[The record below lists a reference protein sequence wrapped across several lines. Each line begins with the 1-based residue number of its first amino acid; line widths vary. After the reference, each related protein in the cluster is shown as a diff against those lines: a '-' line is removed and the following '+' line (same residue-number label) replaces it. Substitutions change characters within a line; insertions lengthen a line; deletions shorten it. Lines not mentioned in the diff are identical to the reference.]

1 MATRAARRLA
11 ASILRQT
18 ARCDAAE
25 LNFARSCELRRRA
38 LHTAAPRSSPTGSRP
53 RVPVPKP
60 SAGRSR
66 QLHTTRTAPLGLLV
80 GGGLAASLLA
90 LLQFTGEDTD
100 QKESAVS
107 APPADDRDPSLPRFR
122 LADIRKHD
130 GSSPE
135 PWVTFE
141 DKVYNITDWVA
152 AHPGGDVILRAAGAS
167 IEPYWSIFSIHNA
180 PHVREILQQYLIGF
194 IDTADLGPDGR
205 PPAESIED
213 PFADDPVRDARLITH
228 TAKPRNAEPPNEE
241 LDRTFL
247 TPNELFYIR
256 HHMWVP
262 VVDEAKANEHLLT
275 VELPDGETKQ
285 YTLEELKTRFPTHKV
300 TAVLQCSGNRRN
312 DMTRHAGKTN
322 GLQWG
327 VGAIS
332 NAEWEGVRL
341 SDILAD
347 AGLKVAGATTP
358 TLKRTSDQ
366 PSEDHPDANALH
378 VQFTGL
384 EAYGA
389 SIPLAKALDPRGDVL
404 LAFGMNGQPL
414 PRDHG
419 FPLRAVVPGHVAA
432 RSVKWLSKIVISDE
446 ESTSQWQRR
455 DYKSFGPNEG
465 PNPNWDRAL
474 SIQEMPVTSAITG
487 VWVGDCVRRG
497 RVPWM
502 GTNKVAPEPSPN
514 GAASRVLDI
523 AAVEKK
529 VGFTPKSPANNN
541 PSPGDGAQASSSS
554 ACADQTPPAEPIA
567 LQGYAYS
574 GGGRAIARVDV
585 SLDGGET
592 WDQAELVDDC
602 SDLAHPCYGNK
613 SWAWKRWRYVGK
625 LPALSPLPPSSPS
638 LSTTTATTAGAAASG
653 GGGSDREE
661 AGGGGGQG
669 KKPKHCTTLVVKA
682 TDDAYNTQP
691 ESHRA
696 IYNVRGNLATAW
708 HRVRICPRCA
718 GANNGGDG
726 KGVVWSTGETYGCG
740 FRKEAEEVRE
750 GMLRQAATATATA
763 NTNAAAP
770 AAAAASGADGGAGGA
785 EGK

>member
-1 MATRAARRLA
+1 MATRAPKHLA
-11 ASILRQT
+11 ANTLRQL
-18 ARCDAAE
+18 ARFDAAE
-25 LNFARSCELRRRA
+25 LTVCRACRLRPRYLSTTA
-38 LHTAAPRSSPTGSRP
+38 LRLSSTRSRP
-53 RVPVPKP
+53 RLPAPKLSP
-60 SAGRSR
+60 GRSR
-66 QLHTTRTAPLGLLV
+66 QIHTARAAPFSLLV
-80 GGGLAASLLA
+80 GGGLLASLLA
-90 LLQFTGEDTD
+90 ALQLAGDD
-100 QKESAVS
+100 KGQLESS
-107 APPADDRDPSLPRFR
+107 LSSPPADDRDPSLPRFR

-130 GSSPE
+130 ASSSE

-141 DKVYNITDWVA
+141 DKVYDITDWVA

-167 IEPYWSIFSIHNA
+167 IEPYWNIFAIHKA
-180 PHVREILQQYLIGF
+180 PHVREILQQYLIGY
-194 IDTADLGPDGR
+194 IDMADLGPDGR

-213 PFADDPVRDARLITH
+213 PFVDDPIRDPRLITH
-228 TAKPRNAEPPNEE
+228 TTKPRNAEPPNEE
-241 LDRTFL
+241 LDRTFH

-285 YTLEELKTRFPTHKV
+285 YTLEELKARFPTHRV

-347 AGLKVAGATTP
+347 AGLKMAAP
-358 TLKRTSDQ
+358 TAPTQKETSAP
-366 PSEDHPDANALH
+366 PSEDQPDANALH

-389 SIPLAKALDPRGDVL
+389 SIPLAKAIDPRGDVL
-404 LAFGMNGQPL
+404 LAFSMNGEPL

-455 DYKSFGPNEG
+455 DYKAFGPNEG
-465 PNPNWDRAL
+465 PNPDWDRAV

-502 GTNKVAPEPSPN
+502 GTKDSTGGSSQPQNTT
-514 GAASRVLDI
+514 AASRVLDM

-529 VGFTPKSPANNN
+529 VGFTPKPLANT
-541 PSPGDGAQASSSS
+541 SDS
-554 ACADQTPPAEPIA
+554 APQTPCPEQTPAEPIA
-567 LQGYAYS
+567 VQGYAYS

-585 SLDGGET
+585 SLDGGKT

-602 SDLAHPCYGNK
+602 GGGSGSNTLCFGNK
-613 SWAWKRWRYVGK
+613 SWAWKRWRYLGK
-625 LPALSPLPPSSPS
+625 LPALSPLPPAAAAG
-638 LSTTTATTAGAAASG
+638 ATTRD
-653 GGGSDREE
+653 GGSDCEDGSPRRT
-661 AGGGGGQG
+661 Q
-669 KKPKHCTTLVVKA
+669 KHCTTLIVKA

-691 ESHRA
+691 ESHRG

-708 HRVRICPRCA
+708 HRVRICPRCTD
-718 GANNGGDG
+718 NGDG

-740 FRKEAEEVRE
+740 FRKEAEEVRA
-750 GMLRQAATATATA
+750 GMLKQAA
-763 NTNAAAP
+763 N
-770 AAAAASGADGGAGGA
+770 GDGV
-785 EGK
+785 GK

>member
-1 MATRAARRLA
+1 MATRAPKHLA
-11 ASILRQT
+11 ASTLRQL
-18 ARCDAAE
+18 ARFDAAE
-25 LNFARSCELRRRA
+25 LTVCRSCRLRPRYPPTTA
-38 LHTAAPRSSPTGSRP
+38 LRPSSTGSRP
-53 RVPVPKP
+53 RLPGPKLP
-60 SAGRSR
+60 SGRSR
-66 QLHTTRTAPLGLLV
+66 QLHTARAAPLSLLV
-80 GGGLAASLLA
+80 GGGLLASLLA
-90 LLQFTGEDTD
+90 ALQLAGDD
-100 QKESAVS
+100 KGQLESALS
-107 APPADDRDPSLPRFR
+107 APSTDGRDPSLPRFR

-130 GSSPE
+130 ASSSE
-135 PWVTFE
+135 PWVIFE
-141 DKVYNITDWVA
+141 DKVYDITDWVA

-167 IEPYWSIFSIHNA
+167 IEPYWNIFAIHKA
-180 PHVREILQQYLIGF
+180 PHVREILQQYLIGY
-194 IDTADLGPDGR
+194 IDIADLGPDGR
-205 PPAESIED
+205 PPAESVED
-213 PFADDPVRDARLITH
+213 PFVNDPIRDTRLITH

-241 LDRTFL
+241 LDRTFR

-275 VELPDGETKQ
+275 IELPDGETKQ
-285 YTLEELKTRFPTHKV
+285 YTLEDLKARFPTHRV

-347 AGLKVAGATTP
+347 AGLKVAAPTTP
-358 TLKRTSDQ
+358 TQKETSVQPNGDQ
-366 PSEDHPDANALH
+366 PDANALH

-404 LAFGMNGQPL
+404 LAFGMNGEPL

-432 RSVKWLSKIVISDE
+432 RSVKWLSKIVVSDE

-455 DYKSFGPNEG
+455 DYKAFGPNEG
-465 PNPNWDRAL
+465 ANPDWDRAV

-502 GTNKVAPEPSPN
+502 GTKDNTGGPSPPQN
-514 GAASRVLDI
+514 TTAASRILDI

-529 VGFTPKSPANNN
+529 VGFTPKPLTNTSP
-541 PSPGDGAQASSSS
+541 DGAQQSP
-554 ACADQTPPAEPIA
+554 CPEQTPAEPIA
-567 LQGYAYS
+567 VQGYAYS

-585 SLDGGET
+585 SLDGGKT

-602 SDLAHPCYGNK
+602 GGGPGSPPCFGNK
-613 SWAWKRWRYVGK
+613 SWAWKRWRYLGK
-625 LPALSPLPPSSPS
+625 LPALSPLPP
-638 LSTTTATTAGAAASG
+638 TVTARGDG
-653 GGGSDREE
+653 GDCEDGNPRRT
-661 AGGGGGQG
+661 Q
-669 KKPKHCTTLVVKA
+669 KHCTTLVVKA

-691 ESHRA
+691 ESHRG

-708 HRVRICPRCA
+708 HRVRICPRCTD
-718 GANNGGDG
+718 NGDG

-740 FRKEAEEVRE
+740 FKKEADEVRE
-750 GMLRQAATATATA
+750 GMLRQV
-763 NTNAAAP
+763 
-770 AAAAASGADGGAGGA
+770 ADGDGAG
-785 EGK
+785 K

>member
-1 MATRAARRLA
+1 MAAR
-11 ASILRQT
+11 T
-18 ARCDAAE
+18 PKH
-25 LNFARSCELRRRA
+25 FATNLLSHIGRRDVADLTICRSCRL
-38 LHTAAPRSSPTGSRP
+38 RP
-53 RVPVPKP
+53 R
-60 SAGRSR
+60 G
-66 QLHTTRTAPLGLLV
+66 LHTTPRRAPKDAPRTPPTASRRPVLEARAAPLGLLL
-80 GGGLAASLLA
+80 GGGLLASLFAYTQLG
-90 LLQFTGEDTD
+90 QDSS
-100 QKESAVS
+100 KPKS
-107 APPADDRDPSLPRFR
+107 APPAVTDDRDPSLPRYR

-130 GSSPE
+130 ASSPE

-141 DKVYNITDWVA
+141 DKVYNITEWIA

-167 IEPYWSIFSIHNA
+167 IEPYWNIFTIHKSQ
-180 PHVREILQQYLIGF
+180 HVRDILQQYLIGF
-194 IDTADLGPDGR
+194 IHIADLGPDGL
-205 PPAESIED
+205 PPADTVED
-213 PFADDPVRDARLITH
+213 PFVNDPVRDPRLITH

-241 LDRTFL
+241 LDRTFR
-247 TPNELFYIR
+247 TPNELFYVR

-262 VVDEAKANEHLLT
+262 TVEEAGKHVLT
-275 VELPDGETKQ
+275 IELPDGDVKQ
-285 YTLEELKTRFPTHKV
+285 YTLDDLKTKFPTHKV

-347 AGLKVAGATTP
+347 AGLKVLDATMP
-358 TLKRTSDQ
+358 TRKGSSGPTDDEQ
-366 PSEDHPDANALH
+366 VDANQMH

-389 SIPLAKALDPRGDVL
+389 SIPLSKALDPRGDVL
-404 LAFGMNGQPL
+404 LAFGMNGETL

-465 PNPNWDRAL
+465 ANPNWDRAP

-502 GTNKVAPEPSPN
+502 DATSKDTTKTDRGSKI
-514 GAASRVLDI
+514 LDM
-523 AAVEKK
+523 AAVPQK
-529 VGFTPKSPANNN
+529 VGFTPKSLN
-541 PSPGDGAQASSSS
+541 PSTSPESSCPTSTP
-554 ACADQTPPAEPIA
+554 ADEPIA

-585 SLDGGET
+585 SLDGGKT
-592 WDQAELVDDC
+592 WDQAELVNDC
-602 SDLAHPCYGNK
+602 ASPGDCFGNK
-613 SWAWKRWRYVGK
+613 TWSWKRWRYVGK
-625 LPALSPLPPSSPS
+625 LPTLSLPSE
-638 LSTTTATTAGAAASG
+638 STTTAGPTPERNCHQNG
-653 GGGSDREE
+653 
-661 AGGGGGQG
+661 
-669 KKPKHCTTLVVKA
+669 KPKHCTTLVVKA

-691 ESHRA
+691 ESHRG

-708 HRVRICPRCA
+708 HRVKICPSCTD
-718 GANNGGDG
+718 NGIG
-726 KGVVWSTGETYGCG
+726 KGVTWATGETYGCG
-740 FRKEAEEVRE
+740 FRKEAEEVLE
-750 GMLRQAATATATA
+750 GMRRQGAT
-763 NTNAAAP
+763 P
-770 AAAAASGADGGAGGA
+770 DA
-785 EGK
+785 EKK

>member
-1 MATRAARRLA
+1 MATRTPIHTATRALRQFARRDAPELA
-11 ASILRQT
+11 VCRLTQPLPRSLHTSGRRASNDT
-18 ARCDAAE
+18 ARVPHPKAPTGRRPP
-25 LNFARSCELRRRA
+25 FQAR
-38 LHTAAPRSSPTGSRP
+38 AAPLS
-53 RVPVPKP
+53 
-60 SAGRSR
+60 
-66 QLHTTRTAPLGLLV
+66 LLV
-80 GGGLAASLLA
+80 GGGLAASFLA
-90 LLQFTGEDTD
+90 YSQLGEDGPRLQD
-100 QKESAVS
+100 A
-107 APPADDRDPSLPRFR
+107 APTSTDDRDPSLPRFR

-130 GSSPE
+130 ASSSE
-135 PWVTFE
+135 PWVTLE
-141 DKVYNITDWVA
+141 DKVYDITDWIA

-167 IEPYWSIFSIHNA
+167 IEPYWNIFTIHKA

-194 IDTADLGPDGR
+194 IDAADLGPDGL
-205 PPAESIED
+205 PAAETIED
-213 PFADDPVRDARLITH
+213 PFVDDPIRDPRLITH

-241 LDRTFL
+241 LDRTFR
-247 TPNELFYIR
+247 TPNELFYVR

-262 VVDEAKANEHLLT
+262 VVDEAKADEHLLSI
-275 VELPDGETKQ
+275 ELPDGETKQ
-285 YTLEELKTRFPTHKV
+285 YTLEDLKTRFPTHRV

-341 SDILAD
+341 SDILVD
-347 AGLKVAGATTP
+347 AGLKVLDATLP
-358 TLKRTSDQ
+358 TRKGNSASPSDDQ
-366 PSEDHPDANALH
+366 VDANALH

-404 LAFGMNGQPL
+404 LAFGMNGETL

-465 PNPNWDRAL
+465 ANPDWDRAV

-502 GTNKVAPEPSPN
+502 GSSSTPSNPHQTTTQNSSSRILDMAAVPKKIGFTPEPSP
-514 GAASRVLDI
+514 ATT
-523 AAVEKK
+523 
-529 VGFTPKSPANNN
+529 TPCP
-541 PSPGDGAQASSSS
+541 PT
-554 ACADQTPPAEPIA
+554 TPPDEPIA
-567 LQGYAYS
+567 VQGYAYS
-574 GGGRAIARVDV
+574 GGGRAITRVDV
-585 SLDGGET
+585 SLDGGKT
-592 WDQAELVDDC
+592 WDQAELVNDSQNKC
-602 SDLAHPCYGNK
+602 TGNK
-613 SWAWKRWRYVGK
+613 SWAWTRWRYVGA
-625 LPALSPLPPSSPS
+625 LPILTLP
-638 LSTTTATTAGAAASG
+638 TTTFPQTSPTAERGSGCHDGAS
-653 GGGSDREE
+653 S
-661 AGGGGGQG
+661 
-669 KKPKHCTTLVVKA
+669 KTKPKHCTTLIVKA

-691 ESHRA
+691 ESHRG

-708 HRVRICPRCA
+708 HRVKICPRCT
-718 GANNGGDG
+718 GTGDG
-726 KGVVWSTGETYGCG
+726 GVGEGKGKGLTWSTGETYGCG

-750 GMLRQAATATATA
+750 GMRRQGVVGASSDG
-763 NTNAAAP
+763 NAG
-770 AAAAASGADGGAGGA
+770 SA
-785 EGK
+785 EGGK

>member
-1 MATRAARRLA
+1 MTTHAPKHFATT
-11 ASILRQT
+11 ILRQIGRRGATELT
-18 ARCDAAE
+18 ACRQCQSR
-25 LNFARSCELRRRA
+25 LRSLHTSTRRA
-38 LHTAAPRSSPTGSRP
+38 SKETPSASPTKLPTAPRRHFQARAAPVS
-53 RVPVPKP
+53 
-60 SAGRSR
+60 
-66 QLHTTRTAPLGLLV
+66 LLV
-80 GGGLAASLLA
+80 GGGLVASFLA
-90 LLQFTGEDTD
+90 YSQLGEDVPKIETT
-100 QKESAVS
+100 
-107 APPADDRDPSLPRFR
+107 PPASTDDRDPSLPRYR

-130 GSSPE
+130 ASSSE

-141 DKVYNITDWVA
+141 DKVYNITDWIA

-167 IEPYWSIFSIHNA
+167 IEPYWNIFTIHKS

-194 IDTADLGPDGR
+194 IDVADLGPDGL
-205 PPAESIED
+205 PAAETIED
-213 PFADDPVRDARLITH
+213 PFVNDPVRDPRLITH
-228 TAKPRNAEPPNEE
+228 TDKPRNAEPPHEE
-241 LDRTFL
+241 LDRTFH
-247 TPNELFYIR
+247 TPNQLFYIR

-262 VVDEAKANEHLLT
+262 VVDEAKADEHRLT
-275 VELPDGETKQ
+275 VELPDGEVKE
-285 YTLEELKTRFPTHKV
+285 YTLEDLKTKFPTHKV

-347 AGLKVAGATTP
+347 AGLKVRDAASP
-358 TLKRTSDQ
+358 TRKGSSAE
-366 PSEDHPDANALH
+366 PSEEEVDANAMH

-404 LAFGMNGQPL
+404 LAFGMNGETL

-465 PNPNWDRAL
+465 ANPDWDRAPA
-474 SIQEMPVTSAITG
+474 IQEMPVTSAITG

-502 GTNKVAPEPSPN
+502 GNSTNSTTS
-514 GAASRVLDI
+514 AAQQTDQTSRILDI
-523 AAVEKK
+523 AAVSKK
-529 VGFTPKSPANNN
+529 VGFTPNPTLPTSPASEV
-541 PSPGDGAQASSSS
+541 P
-554 ACADQTPPAEPIA
+554 CAPTTPAEPIA

-574 GGGRAIARVDV
+574 GGGRPIARVDV
-585 SLDGGET
+585 SLDGGKT
-592 WDQAELVDDC
+592 WDQAELVNDC
-602 SDLAHPCYGNK
+602 APTADGKDTCFGNK
-613 SWAWKRWRYVGK
+613 AWAWKRWRYVGRLPVLS
-625 LPALSPLPPSSPS
+625 LPAQDKDDTSPA
-638 LSTTTATTAGAAASG
+638 TATTADETAGDG
-653 GGGSDREE
+653 GCHDRTRTN
-661 AGGGGGQG
+661 
-669 KKPKHCTTLVVKA
+669 KRTKHCTTLVVKA

-691 ESHRA
+691 ESHRG

-708 HRVRICPRCA
+708 HRVKICPRCTE
-718 GANNGGDG
+718 NGDG
-726 KGVVWSTGETYGCG
+726 KGVTWSTGETYGCG

-750 GMLRQAATATATA
+750 GMRRQGATATQA
-763 NTNAAAP
+763 
-770 AAAAASGADGGAGGA
+770 GA
-785 EGK
+785 EGHRGKE

>member
-1 MATRAARRLA
+1 MIARTPK
-11 ASILRQT
+11 SFTSHVLRQLC
-18 ARCDAAE
+18 RCDAAE
-25 LNFARSCELRRRA
+25 QALYRSARTRPRN
-38 LHTAAPRSSPTGSRP
+38 LHTSVPRAFKDTARVRHPRPTPTPRSPFQARAAPLS
-53 RVPVPKP
+53 
-60 SAGRSR
+60 
-66 QLHTTRTAPLGLLV
+66 LLV
-80 GGGLAASLLA
+80 GGGVVASFLAYS
-90 LLQFTGEDTD
+90 QFGED
-100 QKESAVS
+100 S
-107 APPADDRDPSLPRFR
+107 PALQTATPASTDDRDPTLPRFR
-122 LADIRKHD
+122 LADVRKHD
-130 GSSPE
+130 GSSSE
-135 PWVTFE
+135 PWVIFE

-167 IEPYWSIFSIHNA
+167 IEPYWNIFTIHKA

-194 IDTADLGPDGR
+194 VDVADLGPDGL
-205 PPAESIED
+205 PAAESIED
-213 PFADDPVRDARLITH
+213 PFVNDPIRDPRLITH
-228 TAKPRNAEPPNEE
+228 TEKPRNAEPPNEE
-241 LDRTFL
+241 LDRTFR
-247 TPNELFYIR
+247 TPNELFYVR

-262 VVDEAKANEHLLT
+262 VVEEAKADEHLLSI
-275 VELPDGETKQ
+275 ELPDGETKQ
-285 YTLEELKTRFPTHKV
+285 YTLADLKTKFPTHKV

-332 NAEWEGVRL
+332 NADWEGVRL

-347 AGLKVAGATTP
+347 AGLKVRDATSP
-358 TLKRTSDQ
+358 TRKVEPSSTSDD
-366 PSEDHPDANALH
+366 EADANALH

-404 LAFGMNGQPL
+404 LAFKMNGETL

-432 RSVKWLSKIVISDE
+432 RSVKWLSKIVVSDE

-465 PNPNWDRAL
+465 PNPDWDRAR

-502 GTNKVAPEPSPN
+502 GPSTNSQNTTSNSPI
-514 GAASRVLDI
+514 LDM
-523 AAVEKK
+523 AAVSKK
-529 VGFTPKSPANNN
+529 VGFTPESSTSTSNTTENNS
-541 PSPGDGAQASSSS
+541 PSP
-554 ACADQTPPAEPIA
+554 CPPTTPADEPIA

-585 SLDGGET
+585 SLDGGKT
-592 WDQAELVDDC
+592 WDQAELVNDC
-602 SDLAHPCYGNK
+602 ADPTSGPCSGNK
-613 SWAWKRWRYVGK
+613 SWAWTRWRYVGALPILS
-625 LPALSPLPPSSPS
+625 LPAAAPEQGQDSEEIGGRSS
-638 LSTTTATTAGAAASG
+638 GEG
-653 GGGSDREE
+653 RGCHDRRT
-661 AGGGGGQG
+661 
-669 KKPKHCTTLVVKA
+669 PKHCTTLVVKA

-691 ESHRA
+691 ESHRG

-708 HRVRICPRCA
+708 HRVKICPRCT
-718 GANNGGDG
+718 GRPEDGDSNGRGLT
-726 KGVVWSTGETYGCG
+726 WSTGETYGCG

-750 GMLRQAATATATA
+750 GMRRQGVIG
-763 NTNAAAP
+763 N
-770 AAAAASGADGGAGGA
+770 GGN
-785 EGK
+785 E